1 MNSFF
6 KDEKIGLFNA
16 DCTQK
21 SNFDT
26 EFFDLGITSPPYN
39 VDIQYGLHDDNKEY
53 ENEDETGE

>member
-6 KDEKIGLFNA
+6 KDEKIELFNA

-53 ENEDETGE
+53 KK